1 MKTDIKI
8 MKIIK
13 TLRNLSFAAI
23 AALSITSCQT
33 KQIDALKVSKDSLQV
48 ILHERDSLLND
59 MIETFTQIET
69 NLAFIKEQRNLISA
83 NSQNGET
90 EISKKDQ
97 IIQDVQE
104 LAKLLQE
111 SKARLDDLNHKLKK
125 SGIKIASLE
134 KRVSE
139 LSDSLTT
146 RNSEVISLTQE
157 LEKKNYEVGQLT
169 EQLTNLESVKAEQ
182 EEVIKEQTSTIDNLN
197 KAYYIIGTTKELK
210 EKGLISKEGGFLGIG
225 KTKTLNSDANNS
237 YFTEIDVRQLS
248 SIPLDAKEAKLL
260 SKHPAGSFEFVT
272 ENEKITSLTIKNQTD
287 FYKFTKYVVVE
298 TK

>member
-1 MKTDIKI
+1 
-8 MKIIK
+8 MKILNV
-13 TLRNLSFAAI
+13 LRNLFIAAI
-23 AALSITSCQT
+23 AILAITSCQK
-33 KQIDALKVSKDSLQV
+33 KQVNSLKFSNDSLQV

-97 IIQDVQE
+97 IVQDVQE

-146 RNSEVISLTQE
+146 RNSEVLTLTQE

-169 EQLTNLESVKAEQ
+169 EQLTHLESVKTEQ

-197 KAYYIIGTTKELK
+197 KAYYIVGTTKELK

-225 KTKTLNSDANNS
+225 KTKTLSSDANNS
-237 YFTEIDVRQLS
+237 YFTEADVRQLS

-260 SKHPAGSFEFVT
+260 SKHPAGSYEFVT
-272 ENEKITSLTIKNQTD
+272 ESEKITSLTIKNQTD